1 MSKDYVAGEER
12 DQSILFPE
20 TLDEYISEE
29 NPVRFIDAF
38 VGSLDLDKLGF
49 DHAKL
54 DGGAGRPP
62 YDPSDLL
69 KLYVYGYLNQI
80 RSSRKLEKA
89 CVSNLEVMW
98 LLKKLAPDFK
108 TIADFR
114 KDNIDCIKPVFKEF
128 VYLCRGLDLFGAEL
142 VSIDGSKFRAVNSK
156 ERNFNKKKLLD
167 RLKRVNESIERYL
180 KEIEE
185 NDGNEPEGSKKR
197 TTTDL
202 EEKLKKL
209 EEKKK
214 EYEALMTRMEENGES
229 EISLTDPESRL
240 MRSNGKLEVCYN
252 TQTAVDSKNKLIAE
266 YDVVNGSAD
275 QNQLSPMAKSAKE
288 ILGVERIC
296 ATADKGYYSFD
307 QIKECIDNGITP
319 YIPEPLSSAS
329 GNVKK
334 NGMPTPEFYD
344 SKFIYDGTTS
354 DAAYICPTGKR
365 LEFFYWSNNYDG
377 KGRRYALYRTDA
389 CFACPYYMTKCTRNK
404 RGRLIRRWEHE
415 DILDEMRA
423 RTKSPEG
430 RRKVEMRKELSE
442 HPFGTMKRAFNQ
454 GYLLLKGLR
463 KVRGEVGFT
472 MLAYNMRRAINILG
486 PKALMTSLR

>member
-1 MSKDYVAGEER
+1 MSKDYVAGEKR
-12 DQSILFPE
+12 DQSILFPD
-20 TLDEYISEE
+20 TLDEYITEE
-29 NPVRFIDAF
+29 NPVRFIEAF
-38 VGSLDLDKLGF
+38 VDSLDLSKLTF
-49 DHAKL
+49 KHAKL

-69 KLYVYGYLNQI
+69 KLYVYGYLNQM
-80 RSSRKLEKA
+80 RSSRKLERA
-89 CVSNLEVMW
+89 CVSNVEVMW
-98 LLKKLAPDFK
+98 LMKKLAPDFK

-156 ERNFNKKKLLD
+156 ERNFNRKKLLD
-167 RLKRVNESIERYL
+167 RLKRVNESIDRYL
-180 KEIEE
+180 KEIGE
-185 NDGNEPEGSKKR
+185 NDRSESEER
-197 TTTDL
+197 RITDL

-252 TQTAVDSKNKLIAE
+252 AQTAVDSKNKLIAE

-275 QNQLSPMAKSAKE
+275 QNQLSPMAKSSKE
-288 ILGVERIC
+288 VLGVERIG
-296 ATADKGYYSFD
+296 ATADKGYHSFD
-307 QIKECIDNGITP
+307 QIKECVDNGITP
-319 YIPEPLSSAS
+319 YIPEPLASAS
-329 GNVKK
+329 GSAKK
-334 NGMPTPEFYD
+334 NGMPTPEFYEN
-344 SKFIYDGTTS
+344 KFVYDRTS
-354 DAAYICPTGKR
+354 DTYICPAGKR
-365 LEFFYWSNNYDG
+365 LEFFYWCNNQDG
-377 KGRRYALYRTDA
+377 EGKREALYRTDA
-389 CFACPYYMTKCTRNK
+389 CFPCPHYMTKCTRNK

-415 DILDEMRA
+415 DVLDEMRA
-423 RTKSPEG
+423 RVKSAEG

-486 PKALMTSLR
+486 PKALLASLCR